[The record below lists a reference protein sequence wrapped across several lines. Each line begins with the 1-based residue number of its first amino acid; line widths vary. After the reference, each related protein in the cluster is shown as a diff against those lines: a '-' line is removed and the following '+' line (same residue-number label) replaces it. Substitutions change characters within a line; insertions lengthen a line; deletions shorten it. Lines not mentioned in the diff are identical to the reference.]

1 MNCFICGTKTDERQL
16 EFIYDEFICVR
27 CTHEYTDDEVKDK
40 IIRHYLDRCD
50 PVRDTSIS
58 NDVNITITK

>member
-16 EFIYDEFICVR
+16 EFTHDEFICVA
-27 CTHEYTDDEVKDK
+27 CTHGYTDDEVKDK